1 MSNTNYNLILT
12 CEWEYD
18 GQSGELEFD
27 PYNDCTD
34 MDGLKELVVTDIE
47 ENFDKETDEDGDEID
62 FTVNDDSVKIKI
74 TDYDEVPS
82 SYANE
87 KDVWDFAEAFAE
99 CEQKIEVVEAALQ
112 CGVDPADID
121 EAYQGE
127 YKDDQ
132 DFAQETA
139 ESIGAIDKDAKW
151 PMGCIDW
158 EFAARELMYDYSD
171 HNGYYF
177 RNF

>member
-1 MSNTNYNLILT
+1 MSNRNYNLTLI

-18 GQSGELEFD
+18 GQSGSFTFD

-34 MDGLKELVVTDIE
+34 MDGLKEFAVEDIE
-47 ENFDKETDEDGDEID
+47 KTIEPETDEDGDEMD
-62 FTVNDDSVKIKI
+62 FTVNDDNVKIKI

-87 KDVWDFAEAFAE
+87 KDVWEFAEAFAE
-99 CEQKIEVVEAALQ
+99 CEQKIEVVEAALY
-112 CGVDPADID
+112 CGVSADDID

-132 DFAQETA
+132 EFAMETA
-139 ESIGAIDKDAKW
+139 DSMGAVDKNANW
-151 PMGCIDW
+151 PMNCIDW
-158 EFAARELMYDYSD
+158 EYAAKELMYDYSD
-171 HNGYYF
+171 HNGHYF

>member
-1 MSNTNYNLILT
+1 MTNRNYNLSLT
-12 CEWEYD
+12 AKAEW
-18 GQSGELEFD
+18 GEQEIELSFD
-27 PYNDCTD
+27 PYNDCTN
-34 MDGLKELVVTDIE
+34 MDELRDLAVDE
-47 ENFDKETDEDGDEID
+47 FDPLEHEDEDGEPTIPEPGDI
-62 FTVNDDSVKIKI
+62 TITI

-112 CGVDPADID
+112 CDVNPADID

-127 YKDDQ
+127 YDSDE
-132 DFAQETA
+132 DFARETA
-139 ESIGAIDKDAKW
+139 YSIGAVDKDAKW
-151 PMGCIDW
+151 PNDCIDW
-158 EFAARELMYDYSD
+158 KYAAQELMYDYSD
-171 HNGYYF
+171 HNGHYF

>member
-1 MSNTNYNLILT
+1 MSNRNYNLSLT
-12 CEWEYD
+12 AKAEWG
-18 GQSGELEFD
+18 GQEIELSFD

-34 MDGLKELVVTDIE
+34 MDGLRELAVDE
-47 ENFDKETDEDGDEID
+47 FDPLEPEDEDGEP
-62 FTVNDDSVKIKI
+62 TVPDADDINITI

-99 CEQKIEVVEAALQ
+99 CEQTIEVVEAALY
-112 CGVDPADID
+112 CGVSADDID

-127 YKDDQ
+127 YSSDE

-139 ESIGAIDKDAKW
+139 ESLGAIDKDAKW
-151 PMGCIDW
+151 PMNCIDW
-158 EFAARELMYDYSD
+158 EYAAKELMYDYSD
-171 HNGYYF
+171 HNGHYF